1 MKLITTLNQLVK
13 VAVHVTMA
21 LEPEARDKQ
30 ALELME
36 YEEIGLGLVCAAH
49 AVRGAGH
56 RLSAKVVRQML
67 RG

>member
-21 LEPEARDKQ
+21 LEPVARDKQ
-30 ALELME
+30 AADLLE
-36 YEEIGLGLVCAAH
+36 YEAIGLGEVCAAH
-49 AVRGAGH
+49 AVRDAGH
-56 RLSAKVVRQML
+56 KLSAKVVRQML